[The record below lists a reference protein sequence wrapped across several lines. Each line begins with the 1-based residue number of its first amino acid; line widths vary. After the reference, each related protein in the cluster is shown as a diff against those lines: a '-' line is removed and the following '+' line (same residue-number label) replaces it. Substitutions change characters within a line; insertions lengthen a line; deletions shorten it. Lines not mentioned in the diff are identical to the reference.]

1 MMFNETLTEPRSYA
15 DFIEKLRRKVVHDN
29 CTSAGG
35 VPMLPPKEG
44 HENNYFHIILKD
56 KDKINEDT
64 EITLQIQQVNLYLV
78 AFKGTNGQWYAC
90 RPEEN
95 SSYRPPPNSKLLPFT
110 ARYPPNDAVVKITV
124 GRVSLK
130 DAISG
135 LAKYHENE
143 NQPIDSFFMT
153 LAVMFP
159 EAIRF
164 KRVAEFVNPCMLK
177 PCDQEPEIGIA
188 IAELIRKWK
197 DISYEMRQYDQFGNW
212 NPILFKD
219 KDLNITT
226 VKQAKSTVGILL
238 YQEVPPILKTHTKG
252 ADKKK

>member
-1 MMFNETLTEPRSYA
+1 
-15 DFIEKLRRKVVHDN
+15 
-29 CTSAGG
+29 
-35 VPMLPPKEG
+35 MLPPKEG
-44 HENNYFHIILKD
+44 RENNYFHIILIYKD
-56 KDKINEDT
+56 KDKINEDI

-90 RPEEN
+90 RPEKDTRELAMA
-95 SSYRPPPNSKLLPFT
+95 SYRPPPNSKLLPFNP
-110 ARYPPNDAVVKITV
+110 RYAPGDAVVSTKV

-130 DAISG
+130 DAICG

-143 NQPIDSFFMT
+143 NQPIHSFFMT

-177 PCDQEPEIGIA
+177 SCKEEPEIGIA
-188 IAELIRKWK
+188 ITKLIRKWE
-197 DISYEMRQYDQFGNW
+197 DISIEMRRYDQFGNW
-212 NPILFKD
+212 NSTLF

-226 VKQAKSTVGILL
+226 VEQAKSTVGILL
-238 YQEVPPILKTHTKG
+238 YQEVPPLLKTHTQRR
-252 ADKKK
+252 